1 MNSSQKSI
9 IPASVQRRFEETL
22 RSLRSG
28 ECTLTVPTDYL
39 SPSEL
44 FDIPEGAPILLGFS
58 GGIDSSVLLFLSY
71 LYSLSEHHPLYLV
84 HLHHGIR
91 GRNADR
97 DAAFAEKI
105 AELYGLPITVVRKNV
120 PLIAKECGESIETA
134 ARRTRYEVFGS
145 VMREHGIEILL
156 TAHNSDD
163 NLETVLF
170 HLLRGSG
177 LSGLCGIPPT
187 RKIAHGNVLR
197 PLLSVSREAIEAFAT
212 KHGIPFVFDETN
224 EDTAYTRNLL
234 RREVIPKL
242 RAISPSPERAVTRLS
257 LSLRRDKLYLDTEAL
272 ALLSRAKVGNG
283 LDRTLI
289 STAHD
294 AIALRALLFY
304 WQTCV
309 PDLDSYS
316 TLHIEALLD
325 FVRNGRSGSHLALR
339 MSEATLRGRCLF
351 IQKNETDSSA
361 DEAVDFCIDLED
373 GETHIPALGVSFFLG
388 APEAA
393 EQYYK
398 ENASP
403 SLSKKEKNI
412 YNLSTQIAL
421 SFDTIEKHLKGL
433 RLSVRSR
440 KAGDRILIRGIHR
453 SLRTLLN
460 EKKIP
465 VEIRKKLPIVTLG
478 DEILWIP
485 NVAARDGILAQCP
498 ESIPCKILLM
508 VPWTHELHD

>member
-1 MNSSQKSI
+1 MNSNQKTI
-9 IPASVQRRFEETL
+9 IPAPVRRRLEETL
-22 RSLRSG
+22 QSLRSG
-28 ECTLTVPTDYL
+28 ERTVTVPSDYL

-44 FDIPEGAPILLGFS
+44 FDIPKGAPILLGFS
-58 GGIDSSVLLFLSY
+58 GGIDSSVLLFLTY
-71 LYSLSEHHPLYLV
+71 LYSLSEQHPLYLV

-91 GRNADR
+91 GENADR
-97 DAAFAEKI
+97 DAAFAEEI
-105 AELYGLPITVVRKNV
+105 AELYGLPISVVRRDV
-120 PLIAKECGESIETA
+120 PSIAKECGESIEAA
-134 ARRTRYEVFGS
+134 ARRIRYEVFES
-145 VMREHGIEILL
+145 VMREHDIKILL
-156 TAHNSDD
+156 TAHNADD

-187 RKIAHGNVLR
+187 REVAYGNVLR
-197 PLLSVSREAIEAFAT
+197 PLLSVSRETIEVFAL

-234 RREVIPKL
+234 RREIVPKL
-242 RAISPSPERAVTRLS
+242 RAISPSPERAVTRLC
-257 LSLRRDKLYLDTEAL
+257 LSLRRDKLHLDTEAL
-272 ALLSRAKVGNG
+272 ALLSHAKVGNG

-289 STAHD
+289 SSAPD
-294 AIALRALLFY
+294 AIALRALLSY

-316 TLHIEALLD
+316 TLHLEALLD
-325 FVRNGRSGSHLALR
+325 FTRNGRSGTHLALR
-339 MSEATLRGRCLF
+339 MSEATLRKGCLF
-351 IQKNETDSSA
+351 IQKNESDKSS
-361 DEAVDFCIDLED
+361 DGVIDFSVTLKD

-388 APEAA
+388 TPEDADK
-393 EQYYK
+393 YYK
-398 ENASP
+398 ETLPS

-421 SFDTIEKHLKGL
+421 SFDTIEKQLQGMP
-433 RLSVRSR
+433 LSVRSR

-465 VEIRKKLPIVTLG
+465 VEARKKLPIVTSG

-485 NVAARDGILAQCP
+485 SVAARDGILTQCS
-498 ESIPCKILLM
+498 ESAPCKILLM
-508 VPWTHELHD
+508 VPWTHEPHG